1 MSTSTTYI
9 TLDNLQEE
17 ELRQEGDPKKYGHL
31 REDLHV
37 EITAFAA
44 APEAYTRIGHALQEV
59 KRFLVPVSVSF
70 KTKIFSNFLSIQVK
84 VLCFMKCM
92 HKTFVLKDF

>member
-1 MSTSTTYI
+1 VAP
-9 TLDNLQEE
+9 QEE

-59 KRFLVPVSVSF
+59 KRFLVPVSLSLIEL
-70 KTKIFSNFLSIQVK
+70 TLSRNFCPFQ
-84 VLCFMKCM
+84 
-92 HKTFVLKDF
+92 